1 MIIHIMGKNEILSF
15 MNRLIFASEIDRNET
30 E

>member
-1 MIIHIMGKNEILSF
+1 MIIHIMGKNETLSF
-15 MNRLIFASEIDRNET
+15 MNRLIFVREINRNET